1 MTMTKE
7 INSDGFSH
15 IPRKPSG
22 HANTGCARTSLQF
35 FFSVSLSPDY
45 GSVAGIF

>member
-7 INSDGFSH
+7 INPDVYSR

-22 HANTGCARTSLQF
+22 HANTVCAHTSLQF
-35 FFSVSLSPDY
+35 LFSVSLSPDY
-45 GSVAGIF
+45 GSVAEIF